1 MSYYILNNLDLR
13 IYLRY
18 LFFKISVEKFD
29 ETILVGIANVKT
41 PNKAQNE
48 ATVFPSAVDLNNK
61 QFLLFY
67 SILFI

>member
-1 MSYYILNNLDLR
+1 MKKLSYYILNNLDLR

-18 LFFKISVEKFD
+18 LFFETRVENLD

-48 ATVFPSAVDLNNK
+48 ATVFPSAVDFNNN
-61 QFLLFY
+61 
-67 SILFI
+67 